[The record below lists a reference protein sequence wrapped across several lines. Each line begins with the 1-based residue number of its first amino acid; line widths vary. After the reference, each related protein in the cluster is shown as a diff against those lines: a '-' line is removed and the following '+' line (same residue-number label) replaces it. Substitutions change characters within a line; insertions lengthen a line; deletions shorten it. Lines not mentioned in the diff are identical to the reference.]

1 MPTLTTY
8 SRSGPIA
15 TITMDDGKAN
25 VMSLAMLNALH
36 AAFDEAERDKAVP
49 ILKARGKHFSGG
61 FDLSVFA
68 KGTAQDQY
76 LMVKAG
82 AELALR
88 LLSFPLPVVAACQ
101 GNAYPMG
108 AFLIMSSDHRIAAE
122 GDYRIGMNEVAIGL
136 TVPRF
141 AIEVARQRLTPAYF
155 SRVVMTGE
163 MFGPQ
168 EAVTAGFF
176 DRTVAAEALDKAAEE
191 AALALSK
198 LNLAAHAATK
208 LRARGAVIKLIREV
222 IDEDITPQYGEDR
235 VAHRASA

>member
-1 MPTLTTY
+1 MQNLATY

-15 TITMDDGKAN
+15 SIVMDDGKAN

-36 AAFDEAERDKAVP
+36 AAFDEAERDRAVP

-61 FDLSVFA
+61 FDLNVFA
-68 KGTAQDQY
+68 KGSAEDQY
-76 LMVKAG
+76 LMLKAG

-88 LLSFPLPVVAACQ
+88 LLSFPLPVVAACH

-155 SRVVMTGE
+155 SRVVMTAE

-176 DRTVAAEALDKAAEE
+176 DRVVPAQALDKAAEE
-191 AALALSK
+191 AATALST

-208 LRARGAVIKLIREV
+208 QRARGAVIKLIRQM

-235 VAHRASA
+235 VTQRASA